1 MKVDKKYEVD
11 VEYGF
16 FDDEYDSF
24 LTKDEYES
32 LIRNKLARAK
42 FYQEQHRQIIELMQF
57 W

>member
-16 FDDEYDSF
+16 FDDEYDSV

-32 LIRNKLARAK
+32 LIRNKLERAK
-42 FYQEQHRQIIELMQF
+42 FYHDQHRRIIELMQF
-57 W
+57 

>member
-42 FYQEQHRQIIELMQF
+42 FYQEQHRQIIELMQS
-57 W
+57 

>member
-1 MKVDKKYEVD
+1 MNVDNKLSNE

-57 W
+57 